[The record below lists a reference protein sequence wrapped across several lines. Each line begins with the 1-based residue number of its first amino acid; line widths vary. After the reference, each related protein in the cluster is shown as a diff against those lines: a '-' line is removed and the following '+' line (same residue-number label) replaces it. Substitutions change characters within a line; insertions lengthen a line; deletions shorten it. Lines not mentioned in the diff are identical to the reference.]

1 MTTKKLLH
9 TRAYEIEAFV
19 EDELHFRL
27 IGLMRDVRPDGLW
40 GIVDT
45 EPMTL
50 HDMHIELV
58 INGVTFEITEVRT
71 AMLTH
76 PQEQCPLILPLF
88 QELVGTS
95 IARGFGNKVKTLF
108 GGPRSCTH
116 FVALLNAMAPVAM
129 QARWSFFHAVSN
141 DSMSIM
147 TTDRAKRQESVSN
160 DSMSI
165 MTTDQAK
172 RQESM
177 RAGHE
182 ANRDTCHVW
191 ASEGPMFAKINAG
204 ESIGIPVWAK
214 HRLAERGIPPEEWVS
229 F

>member
-19 EDELHFRL
+19 EDESHFRL
-27 IGLMRDVRPDGLW
+27 IGVMRDVRPDGLW

-58 INGVTFEITEVRT
+58 INGITFAITEVRT

-76 PQEQCPLILPLF
+76 PQEQCPLILPVF

-147 TTDRAKRQESVSN
+147 TADPEKRS
-160 DSMSI
+160 
-165 MTTDQAK
+165 
-172 RQESM
+172 ESM

-204 ESIGIPVWAK
+204 ESIGVPVWAK

>member
-19 EDELHFRL
+19 EDESHFRL
-27 IGLMRDVRPDGLW
+27 IGVMRDVRPDGLW

-58 INGVTFEITEVRT
+58 INGITFAITEVRT

-76 PQEQCPLILPLF
+76 PQEQCPLILPVF

-116 FVALLNAMAPVAM
+116 FVTLLNAMAPVAM

-141 DSMSIM
+141 DAMSIM
-147 TTDRAKRQESVSN
+147 TADPE
-160 DSMSI
+160 
-165 MTTDQAK
+165 K

-191 ASEGPMFAKINAG
+191 ASDGPMFAKINAG
-204 ESIGIPVWAK
+204 ESIGVPVWAK

>member
-1 MTTKKLLH
+1 MTSKKLLH
-9 TRAYEIEAFV
+9 TRAYEIDAFV
-19 EDELHFRL
+19 EDDEHFRL
-27 IGLMRDVRPDGLW
+27 VGVMRDVRPDGLW
-40 GIVDT
+40 GIADT

-58 INGVTFEITEVRT
+58 VNGITFVITEVRT

-76 PQEQCPLILPLF
+76 PQEQCPLILPVF

-95 IARGFGNKVKTLF
+95 IARGFGNRVKSLF

-129 QARWSFFHAVSN
+129 QARWSFFHAVS
-141 DSMSIM
+141 DGSMSIM
-147 TTDRAKRQESVSN
+147 TADPEKRN
-160 DSMSI
+160 
-165 MTTDQAK
+165 
-172 RQESM
+172 ESM

-191 ASEGPMFAKINAG
+191 ASDGPMFAKIEAG
-204 ESIGIPVWAK
+204 ESIGVPVWAK
-214 HRLAERGIPPEEWVS
+214 RRLAELGIPIEDWVS

>member
-19 EDELHFRL
+19 EDESHFRL
-27 IGLMRDVRPDGLW
+27 IGVMRDVRPDGLW

-58 INGVTFEITEVRT
+58 INGITFAITEVRT

-76 PQEQCPLILPLF
+76 PQEQCPLILPVF

-147 TTDRAKRQESVSN
+147 TADPEKRS
-160 DSMSI
+160 
-165 MTTDQAK
+165 
-172 RQESM
+172 ESM

-191 ASEGPMFAKINAG
+191 ASEGPMFAKIDAG
-204 ESIGIPVWAK
+204 ESIGVPEWAK

>member
-147 TTDRAKRQESVSN
+147 TTD
-160 DSMSI
+160 
-165 MTTDQAK
+165 QAK

>member
-19 EDELHFRL
+19 EDESHFRL
-27 IGLMRDVRPDGLW
+27 IGVMRDVRPDGLW

-58 INGVTFEITEVRT
+58 INGITFAITEVRT

-76 PQEQCPLILPLF
+76 PQEQCPLILPVF

-141 DSMSIM
+141 DAMSIM
-147 TTDRAKRQESVSN
+147 TADPE
-160 DSMSI
+160 
-165 MTTDQAK
+165 K

-191 ASEGPMFAKINAG
+191 ASDGPMFAKINAG
-204 ESIGIPVWAK
+204 ESIGVPVWAK

>member
-19 EDELHFRL
+19 EDESHFRL
-27 IGLMRDVRPDGLW
+27 IGVMRDIRPDGLW
-40 GIVDT
+40 GIADT
-45 EPMTL
+45 EAMTL

-58 INGVTFEITEVRT
+58 INGVNFEITEVRT

-76 PQEQCPLILPLF
+76 PQEQCPLILPVF

-95 IARGFGNKVKTLF
+95 IARGFGHKVKSLF

-116 FVALLNAMAPVAM
+116 FVALLTAMAPVAM

-141 DSMSIM
+141 DAMSIM
-147 TTDRAKRQESVSN
+147 TADPE
-160 DSMSI
+160 
-165 MTTDQAK
+165 K

-191 ASEGPMFAKINAG
+191 ASDGPMFAKINAG
-204 ESIGIPVWAK
+204 ESIGVPVWAK
-214 HRLAERGIPPEEWVS
+214 HRLAERGIPPEDWVS

>member
-9 TRAYEIEAFV
+9 TRAYEIEVFV
-19 EDELHFRL
+19 EDERHFRL
-27 IGLMRDVRPDGLW
+27 IGVMRDVRPDGLW
-40 GIVDT
+40 GIVDI

-58 INGVTFEITEVRT
+58 VNGMTFEITEVRT

-76 PQEQCPLILPLF
+76 PQEQCPLILPVF

-95 IARGFGNKVKTLF
+95 IARGFGNRVKSLF

-129 QARWSFFHAVSN
+129 QARWSFFHAVSD

-147 TTDRAKRQESVSN
+147 TADPE
-160 DSMSI
+160 
-165 MTTDQAK
+165 K

-191 ASEGPMFAKINAG
+191 ASAGPMFAKINAG
-204 ESIGIPVWAK
+204 ESIGVPVWAT

>member
-19 EDELHFRL
+19 EDERHFRL
-27 IGLMRDVRPDGLW
+27 IGVMRDVRPDGLW
-40 GIVDT
+40 GIVDI

-58 INGVTFEITEVRT
+58 INGMTFEITEVRT

-76 PQEQCPLILPLF
+76 PQEQCPLILPVF

-95 IARGFGNKVKTLF
+95 IARGFGNRVKSLF

-147 TTDRAKRQESVSN
+147 TADPE
-160 DSMSI
+160 
-165 MTTDQAK
+165 K

-191 ASEGPMFAKINAG
+191 ASEGPMFTKINAG
-204 ESIGIPVWAK
+204 ESIGVPVWAK
-214 HRLAERGIPPEEWVS
+214 HRLAQRGIPPEEWVS

>member
-9 TRAYEIEAFV
+9 TRAYEIEAYV
-19 EDELHFRL
+19 EDEQHFRL
-27 IGLMRDVRPDGLW
+27 IGVMRDVRPDGLW
-40 GIVDT
+40 GIHDT

-58 INGVTFEITEVRT
+58 VNGVNFEITEVRT

-76 PQEQCPLILPLF
+76 PQEQCPLILPIF
-88 QELVGTS
+88 QELVGAS

-129 QARWSFFHAVSN
+129 QARWSFFHAIN
-141 DSMSIM
+141 DGSSSIM
-147 TTDRAKRQESVSN
+147 SGDPEKREQ
-160 DSMSI
+160 
-165 MTTDQAK
+165 
-172 RQESM
+172 SM

-182 ANRDTCHVW
+182 SNRDTCHVW

-204 ESIGIPVWAK
+204 ERIGVPVWAK
-214 HRLAERGIPPEEWVS
+214 HRLAERGIPESDWVS

>member
-19 EDELHFRL
+19 EDESHFRL
-27 IGLMRDVRPDGLW
+27 IGVMRDVRPDGLW

-50 HDMHIELV
+50 HDMHIELL
-58 INGVTFEITEVRT
+58 INGITFAITEVRT

-76 PQEQCPLILPLF
+76 PQEQCPLILPVF

-147 TTDRAKRQESVSN
+147 TADPEKR
-160 DSMSI
+160 
-165 MTTDQAK
+165 
-172 RQESM
+172 RESM
-177 RAGHE
+177 QAGHE

-204 ESIGIPVWAK
+204 GSIGVPVWAK
-214 HRLAERGIPPEEWVS
+214 HRLAERGIPPEEWVT

>member
-19 EDELHFRL
+19 EDETHFRL

-76 PQEQCPLILPLF
+76 PQEQCPLILPVF

-95 IARGFGNKVKTLF
+95 IARGFGNRVKALF

-147 TTDRAKRQESVSN
+147 TADPE
-160 DSMSI
+160 
-165 MTTDQAK
+165 K

-182 ANRDTCHVW
+182 TNRDTCHVW
-191 ASEGPMFAKINAG
+191 ASDGPMFAKIDAG
-204 ESIGIPVWAK
+204 QSIGVPVWAK

>member
-19 EDELHFRL
+19 EDETHFRL

-76 PQEQCPLILPLF
+76 PQEQCPLILPVF

-95 IARGFGNKVKTLF
+95 IARGFGNRVKALF

-147 TTDRAKRQESVSN
+147 TADPE
-160 DSMSI
+160 
-165 MTTDQAK
+165 K

-177 RAGHE
+177 RSGHE

-204 ESIGIPVWAK
+204 ESIGVPVWAK

>member
-19 EDELHFRL
+19 EDERHFRL
-27 IGLMRDVRPDGLW
+27 IGVMRDVRPDGLW
-40 GIVDT
+40 GIVDI

-58 INGVTFEITEVRT
+58 VNGMTFEITEVRT

-76 PQEQCPLILPLF
+76 PQEQCPLILPVF

-95 IARGFGNKVKTLF
+95 IARGFGNRVKSLF

-129 QARWSFFHAVSN
+129 QARWSFFHAVSD

-147 TTDRAKRQESVSN
+147 TADPE
-160 DSMSI
+160 
-165 MTTDQAK
+165 K

-191 ASEGPMFAKINAG
+191 ASAGPMFAKINAG
-204 ESIGIPVWAK
+204 ESIGVPVWAK

>member
-19 EDELHFRL
+19 EDDRHFRL
-27 IGLMRDVRPDGLW
+27 IGVMRDVRPDGLW
-40 GIVDT
+40 GIVDI

-58 INGVTFEITEVRT
+58 INGMTFEITEVRT

-76 PQEQCPLILPLF
+76 PQEQCPLILPVF

-95 IARGFGNKVKTLF
+95 IARGFGNRVKSLF

-147 TTDRAKRQESVSN
+147 TADPE
-160 DSMSI
+160 
-165 MTTDQAK
+165 K

-204 ESIGIPVWAK
+204 ESIGVPVWAK

>member
-19 EDELHFRL
+19 EDERHFRL
-27 IGLMRDVRPDGLW
+27 IGVMRDVRPDGLW
-40 GIVDT
+40 GIVDI

-58 INGVTFEITEVRT
+58 INGMTFEITEVRT

-76 PQEQCPLILPLF
+76 PQEQCPLILPVF

-95 IARGFGNKVKTLF
+95 IARGFGNRVKSLF

-147 TTDRAKRQESVSN
+147 TADPE
-160 DSMSI
+160 
-165 MTTDQAK
+165 K

-191 ASEGPMFAKINAG
+191 ASAGPMFAKINAG
-204 ESIGIPVWAK
+204 ESIGVPVWAK
-214 HRLAERGIPPEEWVS
+214 HRLADRGIPPEEWVS

>member
-19 EDELHFRL
+19 EDESHFRL
-27 IGLMRDVRPDGLW
+27 IGVMRDVRPDGLW

-58 INGVTFEITEVRT
+58 INGITFAITEVRT

-76 PQEQCPLILPLF
+76 PQEQCPLILPVF

-95 IARGFGNKVKTLF
+95 IARGFGDRVRTLF

-147 TTDRAKRQESVSN
+147 TADPEKR
-160 DSMSI
+160 
-165 MTTDQAK
+165 
-172 RQESM
+172 RESM

-204 ESIGIPVWAK
+204 ESIGVPVWAK
-214 HRLAERGIPPEEWVS
+214 HRLAERGIPPEEWVT

>member
-19 EDELHFRL
+19 EDDRHFRL
-27 IGLMRDVRPDGLW
+27 IGVMRDVRPDGLW
-40 GIVDT
+40 GIVDI

-58 INGVTFEITEVRT
+58 INGMTFEITEVRT

-76 PQEQCPLILPLF
+76 PQEQCPLILPVF

-95 IARGFGNKVKTLF
+95 IARGFGNRVKSLF

-116 FVALLNAMAPVAM
+116 FVAPLNAMAPVAM

-147 TTDRAKRQESVSN
+147 TADPE
-160 DSMSI
+160 
-165 MTTDQAK
+165 K

-204 ESIGIPVWAK
+204 ESIGVPVWAK

>member
-19 EDELHFRL
+19 EDESHFRL
-27 IGLMRDVRPDGLW
+27 IGVMRDVRPDGLW

-58 INGVTFEITEVRT
+58 INGTTFEITEVRT

-76 PQEQCPLILPLF
+76 PQEQCPLILPVF

-95 IARGFGNKVKTLF
+95 IARGFGNRVKSLF

-147 TTDRAKRQESVSN
+147 AADPE
-160 DSMSI
+160 
-165 MTTDQAK
+165 K

-177 RAGHE
+177 RAGHA

-191 ASEGPMFAKINAG
+191 ASDGPMFAKINAG
-204 ESIGIPVWAK
+204 ESIGVPVWAK

>member
-19 EDELHFRL
+19 EDESHFRL
-27 IGLMRDVRPDGLW
+27 IGVMRDVRPDGLW

-58 INGVTFEITEVRT
+58 INGITFAITEVRT

-76 PQEQCPLILPLF
+76 PQEQCPLILPVF

-147 TTDRAKRQESVSN
+147 TADPEKRS
-160 DSMSI
+160 
-165 MTTDQAK
+165 
-172 RQESM
+172 ESM

-191 ASEGPMFAKINAG
+191 ASEGPMFAKIDAG
-204 ESIGIPVWAK
+204 ESIGVPVWAK
-214 HRLAERGIPPEEWVS
+214 RRLAERGIPPEEWVS

>member
-147 TTDRAKRQESVSN
+147 TTDQAKRQESVSN

>member
-19 EDELHFRL
+19 EDERHFRL
-27 IGLMRDVRPDGLW
+27 IGVMRDVRPDGLW
-40 GIVDT
+40 GIVDI

-58 INGVTFEITEVRT
+58 INAMTFEITEVRT

-76 PQEQCPLILPLF
+76 PQEQCPLILPVF

-95 IARGFGNKVKTLF
+95 IARGFGNRVKSLF

-147 TTDRAKRQESVSN
+147 TADPE
-160 DSMSI
+160 
-165 MTTDQAK
+165 K

-191 ASEGPMFAKINAG
+191 ASAGPMFAKINAG
-204 ESIGIPVWAK
+204 ESIGVPVWAK
-214 HRLAERGIPPEEWVS
+214 HRLAQRGIPPEEWVS

>member
-9 TRAYEIEAFV
+9 RRAYEIEAFV
-19 EDELHFRL
+19 EDERHFRL
-27 IGLMRDVRPDGLW
+27 IGVMRDVRPDGLW
-40 GIVDT
+40 GIADT

-58 INGVTFEITEVRT
+58 INGMTFEITEVRT

-76 PQEQCPLILPLF
+76 PQEQCPLILPVF

-95 IARGFGNKVKTLF
+95 IARGFGNRVKSLF

-147 TTDRAKRQESVSN
+147 TADPEKRH
-160 DSMSI
+160 
-165 MTTDQAK
+165 
-172 RQESM
+172 ESM

-204 ESIGIPVWAK
+204 ESIGVPVWAK

>member
-19 EDELHFRL
+19 EDESHFRL
-27 IGLMRDVRPDGLW
+27 IGVMRDVRPDGLW

-58 INGVTFEITEVRT
+58 INGITFAITEVRT

-76 PQEQCPLILPLF
+76 PQEQCPLILPVF

-147 TTDRAKRQESVSN
+147 TADPEKRSE
-160 DSMSI
+160 
-165 MTTDQAK
+165 
-172 RQESM
+172 RM

-191 ASEGPMFAKINAG
+191 ASEGPMFAKIDAG
-204 ESIGIPVWAK
+204 ESIGVPVWAK

>member
-1 MTTKKLLH
+1 
-9 TRAYEIEAFV
+9 
-19 EDELHFRL
+19 
-27 IGLMRDVRPDGLW
+27 
-40 GIVDT
+40 
-45 EPMTL
+45 
-50 HDMHIELV
+50 
-58 INGVTFEITEVRT
+58 
-71 AMLTH
+71 
-76 PQEQCPLILPLF
+76 
-88 QELVGTS
+88 
-95 IARGFGNKVKTLF
+95 
-108 GGPRSCTH
+108 
-116 FVALLNAMAPVAM
+116 
-129 QARWSFFHAVSN
+129 
-141 DSMSIM
+141 MSIM

>member
-19 EDELHFRL
+19 EDESHFRL
-27 IGLMRDVRPDGLW
+27 IGVMRDVRPDGLW

-58 INGVTFEITEVRT
+58 INGITFAITEVRT

-76 PQEQCPLILPLF
+76 PQEQCPLILPVF

-147 TTDRAKRQESVSN
+147 TADPEKRS
-160 DSMSI
+160 
-165 MTTDQAK
+165 
-172 RQESM
+172 ESM

-191 ASEGPMFAKINAG
+191 ASEGPMFAKIDAG
-204 ESIGIPVWAK
+204 ESIGVPVWAK